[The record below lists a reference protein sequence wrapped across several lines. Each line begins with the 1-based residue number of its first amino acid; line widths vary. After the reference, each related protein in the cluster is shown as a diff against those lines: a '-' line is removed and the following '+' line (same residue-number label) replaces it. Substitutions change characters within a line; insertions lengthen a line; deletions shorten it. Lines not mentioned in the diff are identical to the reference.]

1 MGAAAVYLNGTGT
14 GTLTAATN
22 LTDLDNS
29 TLASMTVSTAASSIK
44 TGDVLV
50 LQATGGDVT
59 LNLANNTTA
68 NQIVSVGSQKFNV
81 TIAADS
87 GNQVLTIASVN
98 DASSG
103 TTVDAAE
110 AATVA
115 EFDAV
120 LDALKFNNTEN
131 ASPTVGDRV
140 FAVSA
145 NDGTNAGCGSDSN
158 GYCCSDR

>member
-1 MGAAAVYLNGTGT
+1 
-14 GTLTAATN
+14 
-22 LTDLDNS
+22 
-29 TLASMTVSTAASSIK
+29 MTVSTAASSIK

-50 LQATGGDVT
+50 LEAAGGDVT
-59 LNLANNTTA
+59 LNLANNTSG
-68 NQIVSVGSQKFNV
+68 NQVVTVGSQKFNV
-81 TIAADS
+81 TIAADG

-103 TTVDAAE
+103 TNVGAAE

-140 FAVSA
+140 FAISA
-145 NDGTNAGCGSDSN
+145 NDGTNAGAAATVTVTVAATDDTPTVSIVDGNPSFTESQVLM
-158 GYCCSDR
+158 RPTM

>member
-1 MGAAAVYLNGTGT
+1 MFLFFRQMEE
-14 GTLTAATN
+14 TL
-22 LTDLDNS
+22 
-29 TLASMTVSTAASSIK
+29 
-44 TGDVLV
+44 
-50 LQATGGDVT
+50 T

-103 TTVDAAE
+103 ATVDAAE

-115 EFDAV
+115 EFDSV

-131 ASPTVGDRV
+131 GSP
-140 FAVSA
+140 SW
-145 NDGTNAGCGSDSN
+145 
-158 GYCCSDR
+158 